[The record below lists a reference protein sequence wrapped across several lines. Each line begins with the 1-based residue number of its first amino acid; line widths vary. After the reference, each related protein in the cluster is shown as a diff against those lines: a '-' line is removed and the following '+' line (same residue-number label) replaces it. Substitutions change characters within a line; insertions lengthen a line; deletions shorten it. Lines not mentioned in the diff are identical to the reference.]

1 MNLKHVKKVDSE
13 VAELT
18 AKERKRQED
27 TLMMIPSENYASQA
41 VEEVVGSALG
51 NKYAEGYPY
60 RRYYEGQK
68 YVDQLETICRE
79 RALEVFG
86 LDAEEWGVNVQA
98 YSGSPANSAIYFG
111 LLEPGDKIMG
121 LALAHGGHLTHG
133 HPKITFSGR
142 FFDSVQYEVAE
153 DGRLDY
159 DELME
164 FAKKEQPAIIVAGT
178 TAYPRTLDFEKFR
191 EIADE
196 VDAYLMADI
205 SHISGLVAAGS
216 HPSPFPHADVV
227 MTTTHKTLRGTRG
240 AMIFSKQELKKQID
254 KAVFPGLQGGPHMN
268 AIGGIA
274 VALHEAMQ
282 PSFEAYGKQVV
293 KNAKALA
300 ERMKEH
306 GFKLISDGTD
316 NHLLLVDL
324 RNKGVSGRLAAIALE
339 EAGIV
344 LNRNSIPYDPNPPFY
359 PSGIRMGTPGMT
371 SRGMKEEQMEQVGDW
386 INEVVEET
394 AEIKEELGIKDFVE
408 RKKSDRDKVIE
419 KLERAKEIEQEV
431 KKLCKEFPIPDTY

>member
-1 MNLKHVKKVDSE
+1 
-13 VAELT
+13 
-18 AKERKRQED
+18 
-27 TLMMIPSENYASQA
+27 
-41 VEEVVGSALG
+41 
-51 NKYAEGYPY
+51 
-60 RRYYEGQK
+60 
-68 YVDQLETICRE
+68 
-79 RALEVFG
+79 
-86 LDAEEWGVNVQA
+86 
-98 YSGSPANSAIYFG
+98 
-111 LLEPGDKIMG
+111 
-121 LALAHGGHLTHG
+121 
-133 HPKITFSGR
+133 
-142 FFDSVQYEVAE
+142 
-153 DGRLDY
+153 
-159 DELME
+159 ME